1 MLVTRVAEISS
12 ATWRFGGGASTTPG
26 VRLARWTAPDLREYR
41 ERVPTTEDQ
50 PRTRW
55 TQAGQDAL
63 FLMTG
68 LPLWLGAMVMLTVW
82 SKPLHDLQLASGS
95 DSLIRFTLS
104 VVVIIALML
113 ALTPLMT
120 GWQRRRFRAM
130 ADIEILEV
138 EVPRVYKRQLRAA
151 LRSEALRRQVAYH
164 LFVGPLIGL
173 GLVVLGFAI
182 GISVFLVF
190 QIPQHILGIGRYQP
204 DFQGQKFLAQVFSL
218 IVSAAAA
225 YYAPFLLRLLTRADE
240 SVARRLLG
248 PSETVVLAHRV
259 QTLSDSR
266 AAAIEAA
273 DAERRRIERDLH
285 DGAQQRLMSLAVHL
299 GIARKTL
306 KDVADM
312 PPEAMA
318 VIIDA
323 HEQVREAMAEIR
335 NLVRGLHPAVLDDR
349 GLDAALSGVAARS
362 AVPVRLSVGSTSPL
376 SASVETVAYFVVS
389 EALANVVKHSGAKQ
403 AAVDVSRQ
411 DDQLLIRVSDDGV
424 GGADARGGTGLTG
437 LAQRVASVDG
447 RLRITS
453 PGGGPTV
460 LTAELPCG
468 V

>member
-1 MLVTRVAEISS
+1 M
-12 ATWRFGGGASTTPG
+12 
-26 VRLARWTAPDLREYR
+26 
-41 ERVPTTEDQ
+41 PTTEE
-50 PRTRW
+50 PRRTRW

-63 FLMTG
+63 FLVTG

-82 SKPLHDLQLASGS
+82 SKPLQDIQFLGAGLG
-95 DSLIRFTLS
+95 DGDIVVRFSLS
-104 VVVIIALML
+104 VVVIVALML
-113 ALTPLMT
+113 TIAPILT
-120 GWQRRRFRAM
+120 GWQRRRFRGM
-130 ADIEILEV
+130 AGIEILEV
-138 EVPRVYKRQLRAA
+138 DTPRIYKRQVRAA
-151 LRSEALRRQVAYH
+151 LRSEALRRQVVYH
-164 LFVGPLIGL
+164 LLAGPLIGVAL
-173 GLVVLGFAI
+173 AIMGFAI

-190 QIPQHILGIGRYQP
+190 QIPQHMLGIGRYQP
-204 DFQGQKFLAQVFSL
+204 EFRGQKFFAQVFTL
-218 IVSAAAA
+218 LVSVATA
-225 YYAPFLLRLLTRADE
+225 YFAPFLLRLLTRADE
-240 SVARRLLG
+240 TAARRLLG
-248 PSETVVLAHRV
+248 PNETVVLAHRV

-306 KDVADM
+306 KDVEQV

-323 HEQVREAMAEIR
+323 HEQVKEAMAEIR

-362 AVPVRLSVGSTSPL
+362 AVPVRLTVASTGPL

-389 EALANVVKHSGAKQ
+389 EALANVVKHSQAKQ
-403 AAVDVSRQ
+403 AEVDVERR
-411 DDQLLIRVSDDGV
+411 DGLLLIRVGDDGV

-447 RLRITS
+447 RLRLTS
-453 PGGGPTV
+453 PSGGPTV

-468 V
+468 A